1 MRLSNYSDYA
11 LRILIYLALQ
21 PDRLPTIAE
30 IADSYA
36 ISKNHLMKV
45 AHQLGQGGYIETVRG
60 RGGGLRLGMPAA
72 QIRVGDVVRF
82 TEPDLAIVECMGEG
96 PACRLTPACTLKGL
110 LGEALQAFLGVLDE
124 YSLADITRQKL
135 TLGGLLG
142 FPLPSREAAGG
153 VKPQAAMISSAGP
166 KNS

>member
-1 MRLSNYSDYA
+1 MRLSSYSDYA

-60 RGGGLRLGMPAA
+60 RGGGLRLGKPAA
-72 QIRVGDVVRF
+72 QIRIGDVVRF

-96 PACRLTPACTLKGL
+96 AACRLTPACTLKGL

-124 YSLADITRQKL
+124 YTLADITRQKL
-135 TLGGLLG
+135 TLGSLLG
-142 FPLPSREAAGG
+142 LPLPSRETAGG
-153 VKPQAAMISSAGP
+153 
-166 KNS
+166 